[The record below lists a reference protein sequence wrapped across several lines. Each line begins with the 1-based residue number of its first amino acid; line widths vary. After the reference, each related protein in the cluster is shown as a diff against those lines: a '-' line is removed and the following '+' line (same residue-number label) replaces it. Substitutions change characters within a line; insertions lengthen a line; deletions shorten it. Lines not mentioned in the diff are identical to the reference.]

1 MRAHDRKR
9 SEAADGREKTVR
21 PAAPG
26 GLLGLQA
33 SVGNQAVLRMMRRER
48 EGDEPR
54 RGEAVQRADA
64 EAGSHAPDR
73 SDVEA
78 GLREPGRP
86 LDHATRVRKEEQ
98 FQADLSDVRLHTG
111 PSAAQAAAAVQARA
125 FTVGQDIVIGEGGG
139 DAQTLDHELTHAVR
153 NRQRASVGHPTGGGF
168 NMTRPDDGEEREAES
183 NASRMRSGGTST
195 VLGEGAGRRGAV
207 EGHGHADARSAET
220 AVQRTGPTDTA
231 EESVTEAAGPAEEAA
246 PKGKEIIARLSQSI
260 EQNTVQK
267 KSKRNIFAPGTWWPE
282 QWMVQ
287 GPARLRKNLDRRVMR
302 GEAFSDQDLED
313 IRQLSSVNQRWLKD
327 VGIGTYD
334 EAEKYTEGPF
344 SDWLKLAAGKRV
356 LTATLAVRKNHPAL
370 RAPGINTPTDPAY
383 TLGRF
388 MLTQAPGTT
397 PEERQ
402 DLEQERNQQ
411 IRDTA
416 VDTLY
421 PEGMADAR
429 RHGDA
434 VPAEGAALGKGK
446 GKAPDYAKKDAQG
459 REMLTKILL
468 VLRHGLELYDPAKRK
483 HEADYEKD
491 VIRAL
496 AHGGR
501 VNIRI
506 PALSSKDEAAYQ
518 LPHFLGVTKD
528 DTKGEPADGVT
539 ERDFATHRTSIGAN
553 KGEKPG
559 KFEEKGGIKASLT
572 NKLSVG
578 AASPKLWGQDISG
591 GGFGSKDWNGNMV
604 LPNGSYGHVLLVYH
618 RPTTEKDGSL
628 QIGIETIAPHADS
641 PVGYEHDFRSTEAT
655 SNPESV
661 LHGHKADKV
670 GSGGLGK
677 NERLVDL
684 RAMGASHP
692 SGDWR
697 TYLDEIQRDWESAL
711 AKTDEVSPQRRA
723 LYEELV
729 GPRARA

>member
-1 MRAHDRKR
+1 
-9 SEAADGREKTVR
+9 
-21 PAAPG
+21 
-26 GLLGLQA
+26 
-33 SVGNQAVLRMMRRER
+33 MMRRAR
-48 EGDEPR
+48 EGDDR
-54 RGEAVQRADA
+54 RQGAAVQRTGA
-64 EAGSHAPDR
+64 EAGPHAPDR

-78 GLREPGRP
+78 GLRDLGRP
-86 LDHATRVRKEEQ
+86 LDQATRLRKEEQ

-125 FTVGQDIVIGEGGG
+125 FTVDQDIVIGEGGG
-139 DAQTLDHELTHAVR
+139 DPRTLDHELTHAVR

-168 NMTRPDDGEEREAES
+168 RMTHPDDSEEREAEA

-195 VLGEGAGRRGAV
+195 VLGEGAGHQSAGGGRA
-207 EGHGHADARSAET
+207 HADGRPSDT

-231 EESVTEAAGPAEEAA
+231 EEPAAEAAEPAEGAA

-260 EQNTVQK
+260 EQNTVQAT
-267 KSKRNIFAPGTWWPE
+267 SKRNVFAPGTWWPE

-287 GPARLRKNLDRRVMR
+287 GPSRLRKTLDRRVMR
-302 GEAFSDQDLED
+302 GEAFGDQDLDD
-313 IRQLSSVNQRWLKD
+313 IRQLSSVNQQWLKD

-334 EAEKYTEGPF
+334 EAEKYAEGPF
-344 SDWLKLAAGKRV
+344 KDWLKLAAGKRI
-356 LTATLAVRKNHPAL
+356 LTATLAVRKNHPIL
-370 RAPGINTPTDPAY
+370 RKPGVLTPTDPAY

-388 MLTQAPGTT
+388 MLTRAPGTT

-402 DLEQERNQQ
+402 GLERERDQQ

-421 PEGMADAR
+421 PEGVADAR
-429 RHGDA
+429 RHEGA

-446 GKAPDYAKKDAQG
+446 KKAPDYAKKDAQG

-468 VLRHGLELYDPAKRK
+468 VLRHGLELYNPAKGA
-483 HEADYEKD
+483 HEADYEQD
-491 VIRAL
+491 VVRAL

-501 VNIRI
+501 VNVRI
-506 PALSSKDEAAYQ
+506 PALSSKDEAAYR

-553 KGEKPG
+553 KGETPG
-559 KFEEKGGIKASLT
+559 KFKEKGGVMASLT

-591 GGFGSKDWNGNMV
+591 GGFGSKDWNGDMV

-661 LHGHKADKV
+661 LHGHKGDKI

-711 AKTDEVSPQRRA
+711 TRTGEVSPQRRA